1 MKWFIYVIMIGMYSD
16 GTKDT
21 YLFTEPTLPTLQ
33 ACQEY
38 VYRYSDSI
46 RKDMM
51 IEFNGKQI
59 ERVFCI
65 EEKKLREFFE
75 AMQGENEEGKPI

>member
-75 AMQGENEEGKPI
+75 TMQGEEEGKPI

>member
-75 AMQGENEEGKPI
+75 TMQGKEEGKPI

>member
-75 AMQGENEEGKPI
+75 TMQGENEEGKPI